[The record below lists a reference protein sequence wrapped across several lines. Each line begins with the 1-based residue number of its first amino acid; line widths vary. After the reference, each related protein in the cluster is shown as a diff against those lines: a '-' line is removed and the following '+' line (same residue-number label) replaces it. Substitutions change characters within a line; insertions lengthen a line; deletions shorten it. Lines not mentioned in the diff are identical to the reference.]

1 MRLTQNYFTNRADPS
16 KQEDAVKA
24 QDLIREWANK
34 DGRKLG
40 WIADQ
45 VPVAKS
51 SMSRWM
57 QRNITPGAIYRNRL
71 AEITGLDSLRDKG
84 TWK

>member
-1 MRLTQNYFTNRADPS
+1 M
-16 KQEDAVKA
+16 KA
-24 QDLIREWANK
+24 QDQIRQWAA
-34 DGRKLG
+34 DGGRKLG

-57 QRNITPGAIYRNRL
+57 KGRIVPSAVYRNRL
-71 AEITGLDSLRDKG
+71 ADITGIDMVRDADNWIKPG
-84 TWK
+84 DMA

>member
-1 MRLTQNYFTNRADPS
+1 MQA
-16 KQEDAVKA
+16 QE
-24 QDLIREWANK
+24 LIRQWANK

-45 VPVAKS
+45 IPVAKS

-57 QRNITPGAIYRNRL
+57 QNNIVPGAVYRNRL
-71 AEITGLDSLRDKG
+71 AEITGMESLRDKEC
-84 TWK
+84 WK

>member
-1 MRLTQNYFTNRADPS
+1 MQA
-16 KQEDAVKA
+16 QE
-24 QDLIREWANK
+24 LIRQWADK

-45 VPVAKS
+45 IPVAKS

-57 QRNITPGAIYRNRL
+57 QNNLVPGAVYRNRL
-71 AEITGLDSLRDKG
+71 ADITGIESLRDKEC
-84 TWK
+84 WK

>member
-1 MRLTQNYFTNRADPS
+1 
-16 KQEDAVKA
+16 VKA
-24 QDLIREWANK
+24 QDLIRQWAAEG
-34 DGRKLG
+34 GRKLG

-57 QRNITPGAIYRNRL
+57 QNNITPGAIYRNRL
-71 AEITGLDSLRDKG
+71 ADITGIDGLRDKEC
-84 TWK
+84 WK